1 MTSAVQKG
9 NRDVMNE
16 RQTFDRR
23 VVDDFRARGRK
34 TGGSFAD
41 FPLLVLHHT
50 GAKSGAAYV
59 SPLAF
64 LPDGENWV
72 VFAANGA
79 RPTHPGWY
87 HNLRAEPSAVVEVEA
102 GTFRVT
108 ARIAEGSEREEL
120 RERFREVSWRFRDYE
135 KATVGREIP
144 VVVLERLDGDR
155 EGGAGAR

>member
-1 MTSAVQKG
+1 
-9 NRDVMNE
+9 MNE
-16 RQTFDRR
+16 RQALDQR

-34 TGGSFAD
+34 TGGPFAD

-50 GAKSGAAYV
+50 GAKSGTAYT

-64 LPDGENWV
+64 LPDGDNWV

-87 HNLRAEPSAVVEVEA
+87 YNLRAEPSATVEVEA

-120 RERFREVSWRFRDYE
+120 CERFREVSWRFRDYE
-135 KATVGREIP
+135 KATTGREIP
-144 VVVLERLDGDR
+144 VIVLERVDGDGD
-155 EGGAGAR
+155 GGRGA